1 LPLWVRHELPLL
13 FGNRQIVCVLTHLRP
28 DTMKRDMVDERPLWP
43 LSSYAAAKNAPNLL
57 ADLDLSSDELRVRAY
72 EAQKS
77 SQMQQYVRLLNPS
90 RIPRLFIL
98 SGGI

>member
-1 LPLWVRHELPLL
+1 
-13 FGNRQIVCVLTHLRP
+13 
-28 DTMKRDMVDERPLWP
+28 MKRDMVDERPLWP

-57 ADLDLSSDELRVRAY
+57 ADLDLSSEELRVRAY

-77 SQMQQYVRLLNPS
+77 SQMQQYVRPLNPS
-90 RIPRLFIL
+90 RSPRSPIS

>member
-1 LPLWVRHELPLL
+1 
-13 FGNRQIVCVLTHLRP
+13 
-28 DTMKRDMVDERPLWP
+28 MKRDMVDERPLWP

-57 ADLDLSSDELRVRAY
+57 ADLDLSSEELRVRAY

-77 SQMQQYVRLLNPS
+77 GQMQHYVRLPNSSHNPYS
-90 RIPRLFIL
+90 PIL